1 MMDSE
6 TVSNTK
12 TPPQRAY
19 QRVEEDIRCKVRD
32 GRLPAGTMLA
42 GRHSLAREYG
52 VALSTAQQAVA
63 RLITDGVLET
73 SDRRGTFVAHLPSE
87 PDTARGAKRATL
99 TLGIVATARI
109 APEAAL
115 NVGSVWMTQAIRSLE
130 LAFSAA
136 GGATRFFERYPEGRG
151 PYPQGLN
158 EANAV
163 PIPDA
168 IRALRA
174 DGADAI
180 AVIGLCDSLDMSDEV
195 VGAVDIDH
203 VPAVYLS
210 WHEIAPPLAQVFYD
224 NRDAGYQAA
233 RHLLTCGYRHL
244 TFLAPFA
251 DAWLSERIEGARDA
265 VRHAGLPP
273 DTLCLYPHVR
283 PAALYDPPVF
293 DRHALAASF
302 CTDTLAGLSPDGP
315 AGVIAPND
323 AIAYAVLNAAA
334 ASGLSVGRDF
344 GLLGFDDDAGSCAAG
359 LTTVRPPVEAMG
371 EEAARLLLRAL
382 AGDNTGLRLCLRS
395 HLIPRASTALRP
407 PAASERRLCNP
418 L

>member
-1 MMDSE
+1 MMGSKMADNMKMS
-6 TVSNTK
+6 
-12 TPPQRAY
+12 PLRAY
-19 QRVEEDIRCKVRD
+19 QRVEEDIRRKVRD

-73 SDRRGTFVAHLPSE
+73 SDRRGTFVAHPP
-87 PDTARGAKRATL
+87 PDTAQGAGRATL
-99 TLGIVATARI
+99 ILGIVATARI
-109 APEAAL
+109 APDAAR

-130 LAFSAA
+130 MAFSAA

-180 AVIGLCDSLDMSDEV
+180 AVIGLCDSRDMSDAVIE
-195 VGAVDIDH
+195 AVDIDH
-203 VPAVYLS
+203 VPTVYLS
-210 WHEIAPPLAQVFYD
+210 WHEIAPPLAQIFYD

-233 RHLLTCGYRHL
+233 RHLLTCGYRRL

-251 DAWLSERIEGARDA
+251 DAWLSERIDGARDA

-273 DTLCLYPHVR
+273 DTLCLYPCVR
-283 PAALYDPPVF
+283 LDALYDPTVF
-293 DRHALAASF
+293 GGHALASAL
-302 CTDTLAGLSPDGP
+302 CADLLTNKDAAGPV
-315 AGVIAPND
+315 GVIAPND
-323 AIAYAVLNAAA
+323 AIAYAVLDAAA

-359 LTTVRPPVEAMG
+359 MTTVRPPVEAMG

-382 AGDNTGLRLCLRS
+382 AGDNKGLRLCLRS
-395 HLIPRASTALRP
+395 HLIPRASTALRLP
-407 PAASERRLCNP
+407 GGSGKETL
-418 L
+418 